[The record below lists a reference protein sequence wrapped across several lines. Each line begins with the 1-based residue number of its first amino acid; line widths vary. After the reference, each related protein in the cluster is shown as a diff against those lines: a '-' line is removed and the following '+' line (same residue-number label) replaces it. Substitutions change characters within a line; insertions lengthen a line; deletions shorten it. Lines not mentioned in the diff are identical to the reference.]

1 MVMED
6 KKKAMVI
13 LDVDGVLNSYSNH
26 RFYMKFIMR
35 SLRGLSKVHGK
46 KKLFTEIVNLK
57 KHGGAN
63 GLFVFAKKYCGDD
76 AKYDKFCYDLM
87 NTLNYDCISYDP
99 SMKKMMER
107 LSSLGNI
114 CIRSDGL
121 DDMARAVWMRVIE
134 NKPSSEIKTEL
145 RRRRTEES
153 DRIVEFCGKK
163 VWFSGIED
171 NEFKLKKDKE
181 SWKIFSNK
189 HKVDIEKSVLL
200 DDSKKNLNVAQSLG
214 MTTVHISALDSFLQ
228 KSKFGTV
235 FGWSLTDVL
244 GEKLSKTLEKYSISY
259 GKKVNVSELF
269 KTIFKKTT
277 KTDDR
282 VLGESKKS
290 NFDKSR

>member
-1 MVMED
+1 
-6 KKKAMVI
+6 
-13 LDVDGVLNSYSNH
+13 
-26 RFYMKFIMR
+26 
-35 SLRGLSKVHGK
+35 
-46 KKLFTEIVNLK
+46 
-57 KHGGAN
+57 
-63 GLFVFAKKYCGDD
+63 
-76 AKYDKFCYDLM
+76 
-87 NTLNYDCISYDP
+87 
-99 SMKKMMER
+99 MMER
-107 LSSLGNI
+107 LSSLGNV

-200 DDSKKNLNVAQSLG
+200 DDSKKNLNVAKSLG
-214 MTTVHISALDSFLQ
+214 MTTVHISVLDSFLQ

-235 FGWSLTDVL
+235 FGHSLSDVL
-244 GEKLSKTLEKYSISY
+244 GEKMSNTLRRYNISY
-259 GKKVNVSELF
+259 GKKVDVSTLF
-269 KTIFKKTT
+269 KTIFEKTT
-277 KTDDR
+277 DGFSKAFGDYNIINLDKTR
-282 VLGESKKS
+282 
-290 NFDKSR
+290 